1 MLCRCDEPKVARPL
15 TESTPASAPPS
26 LWAPLRRPAFRNL
39 MAAMAVSNTGYW
51 MQTVAAAYLMRL
63 WTGGD
68 PFMVSL
74 VQTAL
79 FIPPALLL
87 LPAGTW
93 VDMMDRRK
101 FMMFSQT
108 WMMVAAGAIT
118 VMVLADVQSGW
129 GLLAL
134 LAIFAVGFALN
145 TPSQSAIWADM
156 VGIKEVPQAIAIYSL
171 TNNGARILGP
181 SLSGVLIPLFGAVS
195 VMAFNAISY
204 IGVIAA
210 LWAWKAPERPR
221 AAPKPFLSLLFGA
234 FAFARTSALYRAVL
248 LRGGIFFTVS
258 SILLALLPVKVPE
271 ADDFG
276 TVFSFMG
283 LGAILGVLSFQRI
296 THGHSRGTIV
306 SWAVGVNAVATISMA
321 FVTTVPALGLLTCAA
336 GFTWFFVMSSM
347 QVGAQM
353 VLPDEI
359 RGRGLALLNLVLMGG
374 YAFGSPLWG
383 TVASF
388 TSPDE
393 TLIIAGTFSML
404 ALALTFRLALPE
416 NRTEAV

>member
-1 MLCRCDEPKVARPL
+1 M
-15 TESTPASAPPS
+15 TESARPS
-26 LWAPLRRPAFRNL
+26 LWTPLKRPAFRNL
-39 MAAMAVSNTGYW
+39 MIAMSVSNTGYW

-93 VDMMDRRK
+93 VDMLDRRK
-101 FMMFSQT
+101 FMMFSQA
-108 WMMVAAGAIT
+108 WMMVAAGLIT
-118 VMVLADVQSGW
+118 ALVMTDIQSGW
-129 GLLAL
+129 ALLAL
-134 LAIFAVGFALN
+134 LALFAVGFALN

-156 VGIKEVPQAIAIYSL
+156 VGLKEVPQAIAIYSL

-181 SLSGVLIPLFGAVS
+181 SLAGALISAVGAVGI
-195 VMAFNAISY
+195 MAFNALTY

-210 LWAWKAPERPR
+210 LYAWTPPPSARTQ
-221 AAPKPFLSLLFGA
+221 PKPFLALLFGA
-234 FAFARTSALYRAVL
+234 FGFARANPLYRAVL
-248 LRGGIFFTVS
+248 IRGGIFFVVS

-283 LGAILGVLSFQRI
+283 LGAILGVFSFPRI
-296 THGHSRGTIV
+296 SHRHTREVIV
-306 SWAVGVNAVATISMA
+306 AWAVGVNALAFIAMA
-321 FVTTVPALGLLTCAA
+321 YVTTVPALGILTAA
-336 GFTWFFVMSSM
+336 VGYTWFFVMSSL

-353 VLPDEI
+353 VLPDEL

-383 TVASF
+383 AVARL
-388 TSPDE
+388 TSPDHA
-393 TLIIAGTFSML
+393 LMIAGVFSL
-404 ALALTFRLALPE
+404 AALALTFRMKLPVDKS
-416 NRTEAV
+416 A